1 MNMCITVSVSY
12 WLMHMVHQPCWL
24 QLRDRQKSVVV
35 LVKLFCAVSN
45 TDPQV
50 GWE

>member
-1 MNMCITVSVSY
+1 MTMNTWITVSVSY
-12 WLMHMVHQPCWL
+12 WLMHMVQEPCWL
-24 QLRDRQKSVVV
+24 VV